1 MGNAADMNLEQK
13 LMADLTAE
21 LSVSEVT
28 FNAELLLPKVQNAIR
43 EVRAARK
50 YPDYYAEERIEGDL
64 YRFYSKIR
72 NIALY
77 DYNGIGGEWEQSHS
91 ENGVSRSF
99 VDRDK
104 LFWGILP
111 LAAL

>member
-1 MGNAADMNLEQK
+1 MGNAADMNMEQK

-21 LSVSEVT
+21 LSAADAA
-28 FNAELLLPKVQNAIR
+28 FNAELLLPKVKNAIR
-43 EVRAARK
+43 EVQEARK
-50 YPDYYAEERIEGDL
+50 YPSYYTEEQIASDL

-77 DYNGIGGEWEQSHS
+77 DYNSIGGEWEQSHS

-104 LFWGILP
+104 LFGGIYP
-111 LAAL
+111 LAVL